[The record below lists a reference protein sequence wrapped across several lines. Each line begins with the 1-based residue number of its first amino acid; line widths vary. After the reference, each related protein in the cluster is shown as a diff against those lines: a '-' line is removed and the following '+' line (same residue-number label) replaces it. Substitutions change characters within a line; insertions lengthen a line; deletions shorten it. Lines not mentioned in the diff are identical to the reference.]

1 RPACRFRLVL
11 SCRGRETLRG
21 TTRVPWTG
29 RRLGWNTS
37 SPPPAYNFAST
48 PQVHDIDARW
58 QMKQHGFQRPQ
69 SGFLPVHMPKNTGA
83 GIILAG
89 ISTLLGFA
97 LIWHMWLLAGASF
110 VALLAV
116 TIGHTFNYKRDYYIP
131 AEEVTRVESERTRML
146 AEHV

>member
-1 RPACRFRLVL
+1 MRKTEAKRTVGAGRIALSALLSLVVAMGIGRF
-11 SCRGRETLRG
+11 
-21 TTRVPWTG
+21 
-29 RRLGWNTS
+29 
-37 SPPPAYNFAST
+37 AFT
-48 PQVHDIDARW
+48 PQVHDIDAWW